1 LNELLPERLNIVSMP
16 VRFQEQSLLDRELMK
31 DCRVRCEIQI
41 ASSSL
46 SFFNTFNVFSF
57 FVLFCYML
65 CACFAF
71 EILRL
76 ADLDRTQ
83 NLV

>member
-1 LNELLPERLNIVSMP
+1 MQIMP
-16 VRFQEQSLLDRELMK
+16 LAQSGTIIAQRELMK

-46 SFFNTFNVFSF
+46 SFFNTFNVFF
-57 FVLFCYML
+57 IFVLFCYAL
-65 CACFAF
+65 RLFFAF